1 MKRIGLLSDTHGWLD
16 PQVLTLLA
24 DCDELWHAGD
34 LGSLAVADALLATG
48 KPLLAVYGNIDDAAV
63 RQRYPLDLIF
73 EREGLKV
80 LMTHIGGYPGR
91 YTARLKKLLDEH
103 KPDLYVCGHS
113 HILKVVPDS
122 GRQLLH
128 INPGACGR
136 EGFHRMRTIVR
147 FSLSAGKISDLE
159 VVELGLRGQINN

>member
-1 MKRIGLLSDTHGWLD
+1 MMRIGLLSDTHGWLD
-16 PQVLTLLA
+16 PQLTEVFA

-34 LGSLAVADALLATG
+34 LGQLAVADALLATG
-48 KPLLAVYGNIDDAAV
+48 KPLLAVYGNIDDLSI

-73 EREGLKV
+73 EREGIRV

-103 KPDLYVCGHS
+103 RPDLYVCGHS
-113 HILKVVPDS
+113 HILKVVPDQ

-136 EGFHRMRTIVR
+136 EGFHRVRTAVR
-147 FSLSAGKISDLE
+147 FTLVEGKISALE
-159 VVELGLRGQINN
+159 VVELGARASIG

>member
-16 PQVLTLLA
+16 LQVLTLLA

-122 GRQLLH
+122 VRQLLH

>member
-1 MKRIGLLSDTHGWLD
+1 MRRIGLLSDTHGWLD